1 MRISLKKIAF
11 TVSSRRVAGVAQA
24 LWLTY
29 ALSFVGVRHVPSWL
43 HGACNGARMSTSGVR
58 ARAGR
63 VRQALREAPALGWS
77 FLYFFC
83 LLSGYYVL
91 RPVREA
97 MAASSN
103 VQEIFPPA
111 LIAWFGGHGVALQD
125 FVLQFLF
132 TCVFLI
138 MLVLQPV
145 YGWLVSRQPRR
156 VFLPVV
162 YVVFIV
168 TLVGFHALFDSEV
181 PGRGMAFF
189 FWAAVFNLFA
199 VAVFWSF
206 MADVFSNAQARAYYG
221 YIGAAGTLGAFLGP
235 AITAALVKQVGIA
248 NLMLVSAG
256 FLSICLV
263 CIWRLR
269 RWAVM
274 RERTQQLVSGEQPM
288 GGGVLEGL
296 KLIVREPLLRWM
308 AVLMVFGVGVGTLL
322 YNEQAAIVRVAY
334 PDPAARTAFYSY
346 IDLAVNALTL
356 GVQLALTRWLL
367 TRHGIAPALL
377 LPGFAIIVGFSV
389 LAASPL
395 PLLVAV
401 VQVLT
406 RASEFSL
413 AKPARETIYTRV
425 DRQWRYKAGAAIDTV
440 VYRGADLSFAW
451 VHKGLSLLGSH
462 LVFVGGV
469 AIAVVMT
476 AAAFGVLREE
486 KKLPRES

>member
-1 MRISLKKIAF
+1 MSAARN
-11 TVSSRRVAGVAQA
+11 
-24 LWLTY
+24 
-29 ALSFVGVRHVPSWL
+29 
-43 HGACNGARMSTSGVR
+43 NGALRGLV
-58 ARAGR
+58 
-63 VRQALREAPALGWS
+63 VALRESPALWWS

-97 MAASSN
+97 MAASADLET
-103 VQEIFPPA
+103 VFPPLLISWFASHGIA
-111 LIAWFGGHGVALQD
+111 LKD

-145 YGWLVSRQPRR
+145 YGWLVSRFPRR

-162 YVVFIV
+162 YGFFIV
-168 TLVGFHALFDSEV
+168 TLLGFYALFDSGV

-189 FWAAVFNLFA
+189 LWVMVFNLFA

-206 MADVFSNAQARAYYG
+206 MADVFSNAQARAWYG
-221 YIGAAGTLGAFLGP
+221 YIGAAGTVGAFLGP
-235 AITAALVKQVGIA
+235 IITSALAQRVGIA

-256 FLSICLV
+256 FLVVCLF

-269 RWAVM
+269 HWAVL
-274 RERTQQLVSGEQPM
+274 REREQQLVSGEQPM
-288 GGGVLEGL
+288 GGSVLDGL
-296 KLIVREPLLRWM
+296 KLIVREPLLRWL
-308 AVLMVFGVGVGTLL
+308 AVLVVFGVGVGTLL
-322 YNEQAAIVRVAY
+322 YNQQASIVRAAFT
-334 PDPAARTAFYSY
+334 DPAASTAFFSR

-356 GVQLALTRWLL
+356 LLQLSLTRWLL
-367 TRHGIAPALL
+367 SRHGIAPALL
-377 LPGFAIIVGFSV
+377 IPAFAILIGFSV

-395 PLLVAV
+395 PMMVAV
-401 VQVLT
+401 VQVMT

-413 AKPARETIYTRV
+413 FKPARETIYTRV

-440 VYRGADLSFAW
+440 VYRGADLSFTW
-451 VHKGLSLLGSH
+451 VHKALSLFGSH
-462 LVFVGGV
+462 VVFVGGIL
-469 AIAVVMT
+469 AAACMT

-486 KKLPRES
+486 KKLPRDR